1 MWGGRHGPCPLR
13 PWLARNA
20 SPRFFAR
27 AYLSPSEHRGSWPDL
42 RRPGSSN
49 SYVGAG
55 GRILDT
61 AAVYKR
67 GESERVLSDWL
78 RHRGG
83 RDDLIIVTKGGHPR
97 DDWCTR
103 LTAPDVRTDLTASF
117 HRLGIDTVDVYLL
130 HRDDESRPVSELVD
144 VLHQIRRSGLAR
156 WVGVSNWKT
165 ARIKEALAGTPP
177 IDLVSNYFGL
187 GIPAGPPLV
196 PGVVSSFDADGQQLL
211 QKADVPM
218 LAWSAMSTGFFADP
232 RRPSDLSDAC
242 AANPESVRRRE
253 ILHSVAADH
262 GQTAEAIHIRWLATA
277 ARHLFPVISSSRPD
291 RISALMNAAGD
302 SSLDPA
308 VADLVARIAAEH
320 PSQALRSLLLPQQMP
335 QW

>member
-1 MWGGRHGPCPLR
+1 
-13 PWLARNA
+13 
-20 SPRFFAR
+20 
-27 AYLSPSEHRGSWPDL
+27 
-42 RRPGSSN
+42 
-49 SYVGAG
+49 
-55 GRILDT
+55 
-61 AAVYKR
+61 
-67 GESERVLSDWL
+67 
-78 RHRGG
+78 
-83 RDDLIIVTKGGHPR
+83 
-97 DDWCTR
+97 
-103 LTAPDVRTDLTASF
+103 
-117 HRLGIDTVDVYLL
+117 
-130 HRDDESRPVSELVD
+130 
-144 VLHQIRRSGLAR
+144 
-156 WVGVSNWKT
+156 
-165 ARIKEALAGTPP
+165 
-177 IDLVSNYFGL
+177 
-187 GIPAGPPLV
+187 
-196 PGVVSSFDADGQQLL
+196 
-211 QKADVPM
+211 M

-335 QW
+335 RMVEPRPSSGNMQRRCQPENKSILSAYDLRTEYRTTAAGHGRAGAPIFVAACSR

>member
-1 MWGGRHGPCPLR
+1 V
-13 PWLARNA
+13 A
-20 SPRFFAR
+20 
-27 AYLSPSEHRGSWPDL
+27 
-42 RRPGSSN
+42 GSSAN
-49 SYVGAG
+49 GLLDSYVGGG

-67 GESERVLSDWL
+67 GESERILSDWL
-78 RHRGG
+78 RLRGG
-83 RDDLIIVTKGGHPR
+83 RDDLIIVTKGGHPG
-97 DDWCTR
+97 DDWRTR
-103 LTAPDVRTDLTASF
+103 LTAPEVRTDLTTSL
-117 HRLGIDTVDVYLL
+117 HRLGIGAVDVYLL

-144 VLHQIRRSGLAR
+144 VLLQIKASGLAR
-156 WVGVSNWKT
+156 WVGVSNWRT

-187 GIPAGPPLV
+187 GIPEGPPLL

-211 QKADVPM
+211 RKAGVPM

-262 GQTAEAIHIRWLATA
+262 GQTTEAIHIRWLATA
-277 ARHLFPVISSSRPD
+277 AKHLFPVISSSRPD
-291 RISALMNAAGD
+291 RISALMKAAGD
-302 SSLDPA
+302 SGLDPA
-308 VADLVARIAAEH
+308 VADLVAQLAPEH
-320 PSQALRSLLLPQQMP
+320 SSPVLRSLLLPRQMP
-335 QW
+335 EW